1 MNARDMRQY
10 ENFRRQLGPVPRP
23 GLMVLD
29 VRTTQ
34 FVVVELV
41 LLKAL
46 IGDGNPGLFVS
57 VDRPHQ
63 YMVHLLDMHGI
74 EHTSV
79 TFIDTVSQ
87 FAATDTCRQARV
99 GFFKGPNNIDM
110 LPSALREWSS
120 KDQGFDL
127 AQCRFALIDNIS
139 NLLTFNG
146 HEKVQRFI
154 REFNDLLGDRAA
166 VVLVIDRQR
175 NPNLYHSVLAMG
187 GTELRLEAEACDGSG
202 EGSYMD
208 GGTDGKRGID
218 RGRQ

>member
-1 MNARDMRQY
+1 
-10 ENFRRQLGPVPRP
+10 
-23 GLMVLD
+23 MVLD

-74 EHTSV
+74 EHTGV

-87 FAATDTCRQARV
+87 FASSDANRQAKV
-99 GFFKGPNNIDM
+99 SFFKGPNNIDM
-110 LPSALREWSS
+110 LPSSLRERSS
-120 KDQGFDL
+120 EDHNFDL

-139 NLLTFNG
+139 NLLTFNS
-146 HEKVQRFI
+146 HQKVQRFI
-154 REFNDLLGDRAA
+154 REFVDLMADRAA
-166 VVLVIDRQR
+166 VLLVIDRQR

-187 GTELRLEAEACDGSG
+187 GTELMLETELKDRL
-202 EGSYMD
+202 MD
-208 GGTDGKRGID
+208 SEEGID
-218 RGRQ
+218 HRRQ

>member
-74 EHTSV
+74 EHTGV

-87 FAATDTCRQARV
+87 FASSDANRQAKV
-99 GFFKGPNNIDM
+99 SFFKGPNNIDM
-110 LPSALREWSS
+110 LPSSLRERSS
-120 KDQGFDL
+120 EDHNFDL

-139 NLLTFNG
+139 NLLTFNS
-146 HEKVQRFI
+146 HQKVQRFI
-154 REFNDLLGDRAA
+154 REFVDLMADRAA
-166 VVLVIDRQR
+166 VLLVIDRQR

-187 GTELRLEAEACDGSG
+187 GTELMLETELKDRL
-202 EGSYMD
+202 MD
-208 GGTDGKRGID
+208 SEEGID
-218 RGRQ
+218 HGRQ

>member
-10 ENFRRQLGPVPRP
+10 ENLRKQLGPVPRP
-23 GLMVLD
+23 GLIVLD

-46 IGDGNPGLFVS
+46 IGEGNPGLFIS

-87 FAATDTCRQARV
+87 FSSSDAHRQARV
-99 GFFKGPNNIDM
+99 GFFKGPNNIDT
-110 LPSALREWSS
+110 LPTALREWSS
-120 KDQGFDL
+120 EDHGFDL

-139 NLLTFNG
+139 NLLTFNS
-146 HEKVQRFI
+146 HQKVQRFI
-154 REFNDLLGDRAA
+154 REFVELLGDRAA
-166 VVLVIDRQR
+166 VLLVIDRQR
-175 NPNLYHSVLAMG
+175 SPNLYHSVLAMG
-187 GTELRLEAEACDGSG
+187 GTELRLEAEMCNGNG
-202 EGSYMD
+202 EGSFKDSM
-208 GGTDGKRGID
+208 TDSKEGVD
-218 RGRQ
+218 HGRQ

>member
-74 EHTSV
+74 EHTGV

-87 FAATDTCRQARV
+87 FASSDANRQAKV
-99 GFFKGPNNIDM
+99 SFFKGPNNIDM
-110 LPSALREWSS
+110 LPSSLRERSS
-120 KDQGFDL
+120 EDHNFDL

-139 NLLTFNG
+139 NLLTFNS
-146 HEKVQRFI
+146 HQKVQRFI
-154 REFNDLLGDRAA
+154 REFVDLMADRAA
-166 VVLVIDRQR
+166 VLLVIDRQR

-187 GTELRLEAEACDGSG
+187 GTELMLETELKDRL
-202 EGSYMD
+202 MD
-208 GGTDGKRGID
+208 SEEGID
-218 RGRQ
+218 HRRQ

>member
-1 MNARDMRQY
+1 
-10 ENFRRQLGPVPRP
+10 
-23 GLMVLD
+23 MVLD

-46 IGDGNPGLFVS
+46 IGDGNPGLFIS

-74 EHTSV
+74 EHTGV

-87 FAATDTCRQARV
+87 FASSDANRQAKV
-99 GFFKGPNNIDM
+99 SFFKGPNNIDM
-110 LPSALREWSS
+110 LPSSLRERSS
-120 KDQGFDL
+120 EDHNFDL

-139 NLLTFNG
+139 NLLTFNS
-146 HEKVQRFI
+146 HQKVQRFI
-154 REFNDLLGDRAA
+154 REFVDLMADRAA
-166 VVLVIDRQR
+166 VLLVIDRQR